1 MGRKNGKWT
10 DFDYFLFGLFF
21 LISLICVY
29 PIILMIVVFGIIIWL
44 LIVYFDN
51 KQEKKHKEKLI
62 NQVENIKEQESGVKN
77 SNSYENNFMF
87 SFDEILN
94 ICDDIEN
101 KLLEV
106 EVSYAELEVENED
119 ISDLF
124 YQLEEYE
131 GIIDEFRN
139 KKLIDLNDDL
149 VEELYDSYSEFMSL
163 YDEFNELVDSS
174 FEKVIEETNLDYKK
188 EILDKYKRMKEKE
201 EQEAELEKE
210 AYRDELRY
218 VWGLTEYQIG
228 LVESGEYEPGQFSEE
243 ELEEDDYYSED
254 E

>member
-29 PIILMIVVFGIIIWL
+29 PIILMIVVFVIIIWL
-44 LIVYFDN
+44 MIVYFDN

-106 EVSYAELEVENED
+106 EVSYAEL
-119 ISDLF
+119 
-124 YQLEEYE
+124 
-131 GIIDEFRN
+131 
-139 KKLIDLNDDL
+139 
-149 VEELYDSYSEFMSL
+149 
-163 YDEFNELVDSS
+163 
-174 FEKVIEETNLDYKK
+174 
-188 EILDKYKRMKEKE
+188 
-201 EQEAELEKE
+201 
-210 AYRDELRY
+210 
-218 VWGLTEYQIG
+218 
-228 LVESGEYEPGQFSEE
+228 
-243 ELEEDDYYSED
+243 
-254 E
+254 